1 MKRHQYHFGMP
12 VKNKFNSTQDTGNL
26 TQGTEPRILLIY
38 LFLQIKFTPENKT
51 NPWDIR
57 RSSLDFDLGEEGRL
71 CPLGSLTIGDRSDQS
86 QAQFLCSQ
94 LKIAFWSEMK

>member
-1 MKRHQYHFGMP
+1 MP

-51 NPWDIR
+51 NP
-57 RSSLDFDLGEEGRL
+57 
-71 CPLGSLTIGDRSDQS
+71 
-86 QAQFLCSQ
+86 
-94 LKIAFWSEMK
+94 